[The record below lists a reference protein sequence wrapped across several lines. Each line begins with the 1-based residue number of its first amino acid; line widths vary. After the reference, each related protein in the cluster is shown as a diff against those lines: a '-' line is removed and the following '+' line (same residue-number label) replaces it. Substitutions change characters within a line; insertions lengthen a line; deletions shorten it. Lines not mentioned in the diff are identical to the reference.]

1 MREEDLP
8 AHLVVPDGFVL
19 SRSRGAFS
27 NHNGP
32 VYEARREGD
41 LRTGLYVLDRHCN
54 SMGFLHGGMASA
66 FSDRSLA
73 VAVYDATK
81 RASVTLKL
89 TLHFYETV
97 RLHNWLEAHPRV
109 LSHDNDLIQVSADLL
124 IDGQTLAARADATFR
139 SLRRPQKQG

>member
-8 AHLVVPDGFVL
+8 AHLAVPDGFAL

-32 VYEARREGD
+32 VYEASGD
-41 LRTGLYVLDRHCN
+41 GDVRSGLFILDRHCN

-66 FSDRSLA
+66 FADRSLA
-73 VAVYDATK
+73 MAVWAET
-81 RASVTLKL
+81 RRMSVTLKL
-89 TLHFYETV
+89 TLHFLETV

-109 LSHDNDLIQVSADLL
+109 LSCEHDLVQVSADLL
-124 IDGQTLAARADATFR
+124 IDGKKLAARADATFR
-139 SLRRPQKQG
+139 TLRRKQK